1 MSRPRLTAV
10 ALVVLGSVLA
20 AACAAKAAPS
30 TRASAPVHH
39 STTTAPTTTV
49 ATGPPY
55 PLTGVPMVDPSVADH
70 PAVVVKMDNSPWARP
85 QVGINQADI
94 VFEILVEG
102 ITRFALVY
110 GSQTPATVGPV
121 RSARSSDI
129 DLLAGLGT
137 PLLAWSGAN
146 PTVTRQVETAVAQGL
161 LIDASRG
168 ANPPEYWRDDTRQAP
183 HNLFT
188 SIPLLLAT
196 FGRGDTKAPQAILPI
211 APTGTARPASATP
224 LAGVTI
230 NFGSGVVVQY
240 AWDAPTATRPGGWAR
255 FQIDQLHDAAHSA
268 TLDSAG
274 GAGRAAQPGH
284 PVHALRRVGGRSQVA
299 PGRDGR
305 VGHRTGAGRRLPD
318 PHNVEPRRQHR
329 SLFLHHRRRRGPT
342 RWARVAPGWRC
353 PRWARRCPRSTRPRP
368 PACWPCPADRPAGR
382 DRFGR

>member
-274 GAGRAAQPGH
+274 VQVEPPNLVILFTPYGVSVADPKSPQAETVGSGTGLVLADGYQIPIMWSRAANTDPYSFTT
-284 PVHALRRVGGRSQVA
+284 ADGRSYTLG
-299 PGRDGR
+299 PGRTWVALPE
-305 VGHRTGAGRRLPD
+305 VGSAVSPLDPAAAAGLLALP
-318 PHNVEPRRQHR
+318 R
-329 SLFLHHRRRRGPT
+329 
-342 RWARVAPGWRC
+342 
-353 PRWARRCPRSTRPRP
+353 
-368 PACWPCPADRPAGR
+368 
-382 DRFGR
+382 